1 LERPPKGAWGVLSG
15 GGFEPRRV
23 PCPCNPLILN
33 GFDQMGYLTGTESG
47 VIHRRLGPVVIQWCD
62 GACGDPSSDA
72 GVAWGIQGHRGLKM
86 VAWE

>member
-1 LERPPKGAWGVLSG
+1 
-15 GGFEPRRV
+15 
-23 PCPCNPLILN
+23 
-33 GFDQMGYLTGTESG
+33 MGYLTGTESG